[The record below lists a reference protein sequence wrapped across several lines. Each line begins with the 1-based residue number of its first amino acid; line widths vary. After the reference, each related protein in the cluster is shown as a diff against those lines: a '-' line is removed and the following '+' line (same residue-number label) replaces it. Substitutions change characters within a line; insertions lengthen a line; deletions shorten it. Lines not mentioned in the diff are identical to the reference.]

1 MGGDCGAVVA
11 TKESSSCTS
20 DDDIPATA
28 AMPSRPPPRD
38 DDPLAAFEL
47 PPEIMSQT
55 FEHAISDDASVHHEL
70 GHAVASRLQKAL
82 KGSLVEYGFPG
93 IVTVQ
98 LKSGAIAHCG
108 GPALGWMVDV
118 ARRPGGDTDTIE
130 TGIADDESD
139 AARIA
144 DALAKILKRR

>member
-1 MGGDCGAVVA
+1 MDGDCGSVVA
-11 TKESSSCTS
+11 TKKTLHRTP
-20 DDDIPATA
+20 DIDTHATA
-28 AMPSRPPPRD
+28 TMPSKPPPRD

-47 PPEIMSQT
+47 PPEVMSQT

-82 KGSLVEYGFPG
+82 KGSVVEYGFPG
-93 IVTVQ
+93 IVTVH

-118 ARRPGGDTDTIE
+118 ARRPGGDTDTLDVEIS
-130 TGIADDESD
+130 DDETD
-139 AARIA
+139 ATRIA
-144 DALAKILKRR
+144 EALAKILKRR